1 MKHIFSLPGAALLAV
16 TLASCG
22 SEKAHPEWSDAR
34 CAMEERGQIWLAR
47 SRQALAEGRFDDARQ
62 AIDSLRR
69 TCDLAFDARHEG
81 ILLMDSI
88 DIAHAT
94 AIMQKAAD
102 SLAAGVST
110 KAEADSLQQVIDENN
125 QKCEF
130 YTRKLRH
137 DKERK

>member
-1 MKHIFSLPGAALLAV
+1 
-16 TLASCG
+16 
-22 SEKAHPEWSDAR
+22 
-34 CAMEERGQIWLAR
+34 
-47 SRQALAEGRFDDARQ
+47 
-62 AIDSLRR
+62 
-69 TCDLAFDARHEG
+69 
-81 ILLMDSI
+81 MDSI

-110 KAEADSLQQVIDENN
+110 KAEADSLQQVINENN

>member
-34 CAMEERGQIWLAR
+34 CAMEERGQTWLAR

-81 ILLMDSI
+81 ILLMDS
-88 DIAHAT
+88 
-94 AIMQKAAD
+94 
-102 SLAAGVST
+102 
-110 KAEADSLQQVIDENN
+110 KAEADSLQQVIDENS

>member
-34 CAMEERGQIWLAR
+34 CAMEERGQTWLAR

-88 DIAHAT
+88 DIRLAQAELAH
-94 AIMQKAAD
+94 ID
-102 SLAAGVST
+102 SLLRLGVDSVNENHFN
-110 KAEADSLQQVIDENN
+110 EACGKIQ
-125 QKCEF
+125 F
-130 YTRKLRH
+130 YERKLQH
-137 DKERK
+137 DLKQQ